1 MKNFSTPH
9 VITSPK
15 QTSETVGKERPKTSP
30 AASTL
35 AFLRQ
40 FARSYYAGVPIGI
53 SVISLN

>member
-1 MKNFSTPH
+1 MKNYSTPN
-9 VITSPK
+9 VITSKK
-15 QTSETVGKERPKTSP
+15 QTAETVGKERPNSSP